1 MQSGIVVPQP
11 KGTWVQHNQSTS
23 LGAVTRRSVSSC
35 CAVASPSCG
44 KVFQDSWSR
53 GEAVRKAKPK
63 LPKALLGGR
72 QPFHEPKFAD
82 FFRRLSPNQPEI
94 GIVRA
99 FLSHQ
104 AWLVCS
110 LAVSRTSKPSPM
122 PIRRSRPHAV
132 PWGVCSFTGRGQQ
145 RPYTRSPAARPLR
158 TIRAKSVGRYA
169 RKGQWHNHPGSSQA
183 LPHGEP
189 PDRPSCKTCWKPGSA
204 AAARRAPGIEGP
216 AHETATLDSCSASF
230 RQLRVGRNFRANP
243 TKEGRGNATSHWSVL
258 FSIRQYNWGG
268 DNHQKMAR

>member
-1 MQSGIVVPQP
+1 MHIYRSASTSMLKHASFFVGESTAADWLLARQCSAALYITQHRATIIIIIINATWEHVGSSQAQSARRKPLSLGRTSAPKPREPESASNDRTQVQSGIVVPQP

-132 PWGVCSFTGRGQQ
+132 PLGRLQLHWERATKAVHQIPRSKTPQDHPCQERRQVCQE
-145 RPYTRSPAARPLR
+145 
-158 TIRAKSVGRYA
+158 RA
-169 RKGQWHNHPGSSQA
+169 
-183 LPHGEP
+183 
-189 PDRPSCKTCWKPGSA
+189 
-204 AAARRAPGIEGP
+204 
-216 AHETATLDSCSASF
+216 
-230 RQLRVGRNFRANP
+230 
-243 TKEGRGNATSHWSVL
+243 
-258 FSIRQYNWGG
+258 
-268 DNHQKMAR
+268 MA